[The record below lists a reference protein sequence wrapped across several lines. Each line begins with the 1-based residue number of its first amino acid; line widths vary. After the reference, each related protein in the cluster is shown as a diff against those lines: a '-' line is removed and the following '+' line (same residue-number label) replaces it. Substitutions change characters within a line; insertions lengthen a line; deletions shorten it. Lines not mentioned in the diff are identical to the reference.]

1 MNLFA
6 YGTLMDPGIMAHVC
20 DEAYR
25 SQRAT
30 LLHYVRRRVSG
41 EVYPA
46 IIAQPGG
53 AVAGVIYFDVSPA
66 AMARL
71 DRFEGDLYQRAEVAV
86 ISDAGESMTTQTY
99 VIAADSAHKL
109 SDDDWNY
116 EVFMVNHKQIFQDD
130 YCGYAELE

>member
-1 MNLFA
+1 M
-6 YGTLMDPGIMAHVC
+6 
-20 DEAYR
+20 
-25 SQRAT
+25 
-30 LLHYVRRRVSG
+30 SG

-53 AVAGVIYFDVSPA
+53 AVDGVIYFDVSSA

-86 ISDAGESMTTQTY
+86 ISDAGECMTTQTY
-99 VIAADSAHKL
+99 VITADSIHKL
-109 SDDDWNY
+109 SDDAWSY
-116 EVFMVNHKQIFQDD
+116 EDFMANHKQIFQDD